1 MAAARGRYASPR
13 WSAAPRPAPRHGTD
27 SDTDSDGGE
36 EPRRAH
42 AGTPRQRYHFTPP
55 ARLPEPEPELTRT
68 SSSNPLYQFNSRFS
82 SAMGADVTPAP
93 RTPVSRSRT
102 APVSALA
109 NGTAGALPATG
120 DASLTARFG
129 GPAPSMRMQQSV
141 GRAESEVSLTEWLAD
156 VKLQAQERI
165 LRSHGIGTVDDLLS
179 SGVPPAAVRDMPA
192 GVPERLQRALARQQR
207 QPKRSKPPPPARDP
221 PPPPPA
227 SGGLGTGAR
236 RDGAG
241 RAADFQVRRT
251 LSPLPDSPGAGG
263 TGNTFSS
270 MHEASLVSRVG
281 KPHLAFA
288 AIADTANSR
297 ARPAPAPPE
306 QLTPGRFQASPATI
320 SRPPRSPAPTAPS
333 SGGPAPPG
341 LGGLAFPSIAAGCRG
356 RGSISSARILEMMQL
371 CRTWV
376 EADVDDSAL
385 RQRQGNKRREILTLV
400 PTFTARARAWYML
413 QVASS
418 FPGSVVFAD
427 QRNPRRAQ
435 IYALVFMALVLCMPP
450 VLVYAAIENNGVV
463 EDDLLYQASGGLE
476 LYVELVVTL
485 VTFAVLTPVLLA
497 VAKSIRIYTSID
509 SVLLEGM
516 IFRPRLTPRFTM
528 DNLAA
533 TCGFVIE
540 FFSHVNAGMTSDYLG
555 FVKPTE
561 YLTWTGEMHTGTDST
576 LLVVWNGT
584 VGSWINSS
592 LIDSQSHSNGTAQM
606 IGATVVA
613 TAYRPTAAA
622 TVVNTAVPGEE
633 SIPQILA
640 GLYVDAF
647 SICFWTSAICVFFNQ
662 TVYMLRLILPGK
674 WGWFW
679 SNETLYGELIWAE
692 GVYFINGPL
701 FLPILMFLYR
711 AFECHYPID
720 GQPPVLRANPE
731 IVCWDGG
738 YHSAMVVVALFCIGI
753 YVPTATLLPSS
764 SFRETMREGLDFL
777 FSSVYLQISFVLKCV
792 LMFIRI
798 MFGEHDWIKVPGVLA
813 IHVALLLLNVKMSP
827 CCVPAV
833 NLWRT
838 ASFCGIVWVGVCGL
852 VHLVFG
858 QPAGDMQ
865 ILIVV
870 MAALGWLLILIGTML
885 VQFAEPLSPLQVA
898 AEAFAAFEYASE
910 ENAMP
915 PRALEPL
922 IALSMSEDK
931 DAAEAVF
938 LKADFAEQLLQL
950 LRRSACIPG
959 DTIGETTG
967 VRYRRA
973 RLHRRMTNTVVHAA
987 AKSVDIVES
996 AANIVGSASQQV
1008 LEVAHIKGAP
1018 IVTPGTPNRNT
1029 NVATTR
1035 QTSLVPAS
1043 PARHLTNT
1051 GSAGGMT
1058 AFSPIRT
1065 DSTSLQSHGAAKM
1078 RVNVRVQ
1085 FATAWSLSN
1094 IAQRGD
1100 RFIAKILE
1108 ASRKLRHLHGPPR
1121 TVVTYADLAD
1131 DDADKDDPP
1140 HSWDAERAYVV
1151 EVFVW
1156 VLEQARGASQ
1166 IALQLEVLAAL
1177 TNLTQDTGFARL
1189 VATVHYEWTREVSR
1203 KSPATRTLRS
1213 ASMLDT
1219 LQRGLTSDVERVASF
1234 SALILANLARQS
1246 EALRLRLHQDHSVLY
1261 ALTLMC
1267 RSTDTLSQ
1275 KAAVLG
1281 LSNLAQSAELAEVM
1295 VDPDVKA
1302 IKAVVAVAK
1311 HGTAAVSLECANF
1324 FANMGCHEAVVE
1336 LLRRPEQA
1344 VIRRDVEDALR
1355 RLSWSHS
1362 VRVRDRAAGT
1372 CIQLHLPTCDSC
1384 SFLSPFLFESFVCS
1398 THLRLRLSSSGWR
1411 NIRIGSEFARR
1422 ARTGCAW
1429 AAV

>member
-1 MAAARGRYASPR
+1 MAATRGRYASPR
-13 WSAAPRPAPRHGTD
+13 WSAAPRPAPRHGAE

-36 EPRRAH
+36 EPRRPH

-55 ARLPEPEPELTRT
+55 ARLREPEPEPEPGPKLTRT

-82 SAMGADVTPAP
+82 SAVDADANSAP
-93 RTPVSRSRT
+93 RTPVSRST

-109 NGTAGALPATG
+109 NSTVDAMPAAG

-129 GPAPSMRMQQSV
+129 GPAPSVRMQPSI
-141 GRAESEVSLTEWLAD
+141 GRKESEDSLTEWLAD

-179 SGVPPAAVRDMPA
+179 FGVPPAAVRDMPA
-192 GVPERLQRALARQQR
+192 GVPERLQRALARQQ
-207 QPKRSKPPPPARDP
+207 KRSKPPPPARYP
-221 PPPPPA
+221 PPPPPT
-227 SGGLGTGAR
+227 SGGLGAGAQ
-236 RDGAG
+236 RDGAR

-251 LSPLPDSPGAGG
+251 LAPLPDSPGAGG

-270 MHEASLVSRVG
+270 MHEASLVSRAG
-281 KPHLAFA
+281 KPHVALA
-288 AIADTANSR
+288 AIPDTANAR
-297 ARPAPAPPE
+297 ARPAPAPPD
-306 QLTPGRFQASPATI
+306 QLSRAKLQASPVTV

-356 RGSISSARILEMMQL
+356 RSSISSARILEMMQL

-376 EADVDDSAL
+376 EADADDSAL

-413 QVASS
+413 QVAAS
-418 FPGSVVFAD
+418 FPGSVVFSD
-427 QRNPRRAQ
+427 QKNPRRAH
-435 IYALVFMALVLCMPP
+435 IYALIFMALVLCMPP
-450 VLVYAAIENNGVV
+450 VLVYAAIENNGVGK
-463 EDDLLYQASGGLE
+463 EDLLYQASGGLE

-533 TCGFVIE
+533 TCGFIIE

-561 YLTWTGEMHTGTDST
+561 YHTWTGEMHTGTDST
-576 LLVVWNGT
+576 SLILWNGT
-584 VGSWINSS
+584 VGSWINTS
-592 LIDSQSHSNGTAQM
+592 LIDSQSHANGTAQM
-606 IGATVVA
+606 IGATVVVS
-613 TAYRPTAAA
+613 AYRPTAAA
-622 TVVNTAVPGEE
+622 TVVNTVAGEE

-640 GLYVDAF
+640 RLYVDGF

-662 TVYMLRLILPGK
+662 TVYMLRLVLPGK

-711 AFECHYPID
+711 AFECQYPID

-738 YHSAMVVVALFCIGI
+738 YHSAMVVVALFCIAI

-838 ASFCGIVWVGVCGL
+838 ASFCGIVWVGSCCL
-852 VHLVFG
+852 VHLAFG

-870 MAALGWLLILIGTML
+870 MAALGWFLILIGTLLM
-885 VQFAEPLSPLQVA
+885 QFAEPLSPLQVA

-922 IALSMSEDK
+922 IALSMSEDN

-973 RLHRRMTNTVVHAA
+973 RLHRRMTKTVVHAA

-1018 IVTPGTPNRNT
+1018 VVTPRTPNRNA
-1029 NVATTR
+1029 NVVTAR

-1043 PARHLTNT
+1043 PARHINNT
-1051 GSAGGMT
+1051 RSADGMT
-1058 AFSPIRT
+1058 TFSPIRT
-1065 DSTSLQSHGAAKM
+1065 DSTSVRGHKAAKL

-1108 ASRKLRHLHGPPR
+1108 ASRKLRYLHGLPR

-1140 HSWDAERAYVV
+1140 HSWDAERAYVI

-1189 VATVHYEWTREVSR
+1189 VATVHYEWTREVSS
-1203 KSPATRTLRS
+1203 KSPATRTLHS

-1295 VDPDVKA
+1295 IDPDVKA

-1311 HGTAAVSLECANF
+1311 HGTAAVGLECANF
-1324 FANMGCHEAVVE
+1324 FANMGCHDAVVQM
-1336 LLRRPEQA
+1336 LRRPEQA

-1362 VRVRDRAAGT
+1362 DRVRDRAAGT
-1372 CIQLHLPTCDSC
+1372 CIQSHQPTCGCCRFIS
-1384 SFLSPFLFESFVCS
+1384 LLFV
-1398 THLRLRLSSSGWR
+1398 
-1411 NIRIGSEFARR
+1411 
-1422 ARTGCAW
+1422 
-1429 AAV
+1429 